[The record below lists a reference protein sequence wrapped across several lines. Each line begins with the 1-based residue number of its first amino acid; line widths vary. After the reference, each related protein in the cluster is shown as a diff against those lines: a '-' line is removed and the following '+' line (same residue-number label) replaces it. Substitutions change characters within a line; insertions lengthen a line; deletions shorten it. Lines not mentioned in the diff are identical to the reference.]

1 MDKKIYLVTVV
12 LCGLLL
18 AANLFYL
25 YSDRPSEEDAINK
38 ELADKDRM
46 AAYNLDQLQTIC
58 IQQLQ
63 TENVQLD
70 ENIYLFEE
78 NGDSV
83 QMQEVLGRKDKFVIR
98 FNDAGC
104 TSCIEEFIRKLPL
117 MKNFIQEIGVEN
129 IVVFLNTYKYLLFL
143 MEQTLNTIQILQ
155 EIGIY
160 MIAQEKGQKRQVI
173 ALNLLHF
180 GQMEIIA

>member
-1 MDKKIYLVTVV
+1 M
-12 LCGLLL
+12 CGLLL

-70 ENIYLFEE
+70 ENIYLNEKLYSRNRCRKYSGLFEY
-78 NGDSV
+78 D
-83 QMQEVLGRKDKFVIR
+83 
-98 FNDAGC
+98 
-104 TSCIEEFIRKLPL
+104 
-117 MKNFIQEIGVEN
+117 
-129 IVVFLNTYKYLLFL
+129 
-143 MEQTLNTIQILQ
+143 
-155 EIGIY
+155 
-160 MIAQEKGQKRQVI
+160 
-173 ALNLLHF
+173 
-180 GQMEIIA
+180 